1 MCVALRIFLKWFRNL
16 SGARLGSGSD
26 GLQGATGDKMAIRLG
41 LQSVPRL
48 KVILVPCLHIAFI
61 LNCLILCSNLLAPF
75 VHPQAPRPNFVS
87 LSDREK
93 GKNL

>member
-1 MCVALRIFLKWFRNL
+1 MERRLDESSKAASEAATSGQAMAARVRGLQEEVGQLSIFLKWFRNL

-48 KVILVPCLHIAFI
+48 KVIL
-61 LNCLILCSNLLAPF
+61 S
-75 VHPQAPRPNFVS
+75 
-87 LSDREK
+87 
-93 GKNL
+93 